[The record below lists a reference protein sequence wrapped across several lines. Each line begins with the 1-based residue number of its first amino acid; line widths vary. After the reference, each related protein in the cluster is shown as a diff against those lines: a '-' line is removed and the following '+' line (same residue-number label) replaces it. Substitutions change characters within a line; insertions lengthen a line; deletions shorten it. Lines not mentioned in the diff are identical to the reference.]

1 MPNYIKF
8 PLVLI
13 IIAVISAAA
22 LTALYS
28 VTKVKKEAMALETQG
43 QALAVVLPQAKTFE
57 QKLKDGFEY
66 HLGKDEKGAVV
77 GYAAVGKAAGYSSV
91 LDVMVGVDTKFQI
104 QAIKVLSQKETP
116 GLGDKVN
123 EILSKKTWGTVIAG
137 TSPDESN
144 LRPWFQIQFDGKL
157 APIKVDKDGGDVE
170 SITGATISS
179 RAVCAAVNQAIE
191 KIKNVN

>member
-1 MPNYIKF
+1 MKDYIKF

-28 VTKVKKEAMALETQG
+28 VTKAKKEAMAVEVQS
-43 QALAVVLPQAKTFE
+43 QALAIVLPQAKTFE

-66 HLGKDEKGAVV
+66 HLGKNEKGTVV
-77 GYAAVGKAAGYSSV
+77 GYATVGKAAGYSSV
-91 LDVMVGVDTKFQI
+91 LEVMVGVDTKFQI

-137 TSPDESN
+137 TLPDESN
-144 LRPWFQIQFDGKL
+144 LRPWFQVQFDGKI
-157 APIKVDKDGGDVE
+157 APIKVDKDGGDVQA
-170 SITGATISS
+170 ITGATISS
-179 RAVCAAVNQAIE
+179 RAICDAVNQAIE